1 MTTNKHKRVDKVSL
15 ERIVNWPFSFKLSL
29 KIFVI
34 LFVLAHFIYID
45 SINNHISNHYKRKW
59 VTITGYLRGSTL
71 HMSSKYFSLLH
82 WSLQDSW
89 FWLHHS
95 QGHQS
100 HHPLSKSTVY
110 QICVLKKK
118 KHIERPALKALKSVY
133 NRWVVSY
140 LLGWFAF
147 WPWILAKPGHIWS
160 WSILGGEQGQPCH
173 RRLSTIWIW
182 T

>member
-1 MTTNKHKRVDKVSL
+1 MDAFTFISLTKTTRNTEMTTDKHKGVDKVVSL

-45 SINNHISNHYKRKW
+45 SINNHISNHYKKKLFK
-59 VTITGYLRGSTL
+59 ITGYLRGSTL

-82 WSLQDSW
+82 SSLQDSW

-110 QICVLKKK
+110 QIGLLEKNSQT
-118 KHIERPALKALKSVY
+118 HWKACFESFEISL
-133 NRWVVSY
+133 
-140 LLGWFAF
+140 
-147 WPWILAKPGHIWS
+147 
-160 WSILGGEQGQPCH
+160 
-173 RRLSTIWIW
+173 
-182 T
+182 

>member
-1 MTTNKHKRVDKVSL
+1 MDAFTFISLTKTKRNTEMTTNKHKRVDKVSL
-15 ERIVNWPFSFKLSL
+15 KRIVNWPFSFKLSL

-59 VTITGYLRGSTL
+59 FTIKGYLRGSTL
-71 HMSSKYFSLLH
+71 HMSSKYFSILH
-82 WSLQDSW
+82 SSLQDSW

-110 QICVLKKK
+110 QIGLLEKKQPNTLKGLLWKLWNQF
-118 KHIERPALKALKSVY
+118 IIGG
-133 NRWVVSY
+133 SY
-140 LLGWFAF
+140 L
-147 WPWILAKPGHIWS
+147 
-160 WSILGGEQGQPCH
+160 
-173 RRLSTIWIW
+173 T
-182 T
+182 

>member
-1 MTTNKHKRVDKVSL
+1 MDAFTFISLTKTKRNSEMTTDKVVSL
-15 ERIVNWPFSFKLSL
+15 ECIVNWPFSFKLSL

-34 LFVLAHFIYID
+34 LPVLAHFIYID

-59 VTITGYLRGSTL
+59 FTITGYLRGSTL

-82 WSLQDSW
+82 SSLQDSW

-110 QICVLKKK
+110 QIGLLKKHPNSFMTDIDFYMTCK
-118 KHIERPALKALKSVY
+118 
-133 NRWVVSY
+133 
-140 LLGWFAF
+140 
-147 WPWILAKPGHIWS
+147 
-160 WSILGGEQGQPCH
+160 
-173 RRLSTIWIW
+173 RRAITCIDL
-182 T
+182 

>member
-1 MTTNKHKRVDKVSL
+1 MDAFTFISLTKTKRNTEMTTNKHKRVDKVVSL

-34 LFVLAHFIYID
+34 LLVLAHFIYID

-59 VTITGYLRGSTL
+59 FTIKGYLRGSTL
-71 HMSSKYFSLLH
+71 HMSSKYFSILH
-82 WSLQDSW
+82 SSLQDSW

-110 QICVLKKK
+110 QIGLLKKHPNFIGLLWK
-118 KHIERPALKALKSVY
+118 LWNQFIIVA
-133 NRWVVSY
+133 SY
-140 LLGWFAF
+140 L
-147 WPWILAKPGHIWS
+147 
-160 WSILGGEQGQPCH
+160 
-173 RRLSTIWIW
+173 T
-182 T
+182 

>member
-1 MTTNKHKRVDKVSL
+1 MLLLLFHWQRQNEIQKWQQTNTKEWTRWSL
-15 ERIVNWPFSFKLSL
+15 WSVLSIKLSL

-34 LFVLAHFIYID
+34 LPVLAHFIYID

-59 VTITGYLRGSTL
+59 FTITGYLRGSTL

-82 WSLQDSW
+82 SSLQDSW

-110 QICVLKKK
+110 QIGLLKKHPNSFIGLLWK
-118 KHIERPALKALKSVY
+118 LWNQFIIGG
-133 NRWVVSY
+133 SY
-140 LLGWFAF
+140 L
-147 WPWILAKPGHIWS
+147 
-160 WSILGGEQGQPCH
+160 
-173 RRLSTIWIW
+173 TY
-182 T
+182 